1 MVEEIETL
9 DLSKEA
15 LPTKIVDR
23 EFDEKFLGNAIK
35 YLLNIRNNSLDYIAD
50 PAKLNITEIGEN
62 DWSLVIDT
70 EDGMKIF
77 EPTQWAKN
85 QTIGI
90 TELPKKYHDTLVE
103 KGHINEAV
111 AHLNMWLSEGKPHR
125 VRTVGDT
132 YRALVSPGYNPF
144 DNYDAFNTIANTLK
158 AANLMRDDT
167 QKPIKFKKTQFS
179 DHNMYIQIIDEGT
192 EWDLGKGDTYKKMMI
207 FKNSEVGDGA
217 MVVEAGVWRYMC
229 QNLMLHGVISR
240 RIHKGEKLEEGIF
253 APDTM
258 QTQNELWNKIL
269 RDSLN
274 AGIASDELFDP
285 IIAGITESKEVKIEP
300 TVAVEQIK
308 KAEKLSDAEMKAIIS
323 AMMGDTTV
331 APEEKNTLF
340 QVTNGITQASKTF
353 GVERQRELN
362 HIAGNVQ
369 NLIKIVA

>member
-9 DLSKEA
+9 DLSKEV
-15 LPTKIVDR
+15 LPAKTVDR
-23 EFDEKFLGNAIK
+23 EFDEKFLGDTIK
-35 YLLNIRNNSLDYIAD
+35 YLLDIRNNSLDYIAD

-77 EPTQWAKN
+77 EPTAWAKN

-144 DNYDAFNTIANTLK
+144 DNFDAFNTIAGTIK
-158 AANLMRDDT
+158 AANLMRDDI
-167 QKPIKFKKTQFS
+167 QKPIKFKKAQFS

-192 EWDLGKGDTYKKMMI
+192 EWDLGKGDTYKKMII
-207 FKNSEVGDGA
+207 FRNSEVGDGA
-217 MVVEAGVWRYMC
+217 MTVEAGVWRYMC

-258 QTQNELWNKIL
+258 ATQNELWNKIL

-274 AGIASDELFDP
+274 AGIASDALFDP
-285 IIAGITESKEVKIEP
+285 IIAGIAESKEVKIEP
-300 TVAVEQIK
+300 TIAVEKIK
-308 KAEKLSDAEMKAIIS
+308 KAVKLSDEEQNAIIN
-323 AMMGDTTV
+323 AMMGSKDIVQEDTG
-331 APEEKNTLF
+331 TLF
-340 QVTNGITQASKTF
+340 QVINGMTQAAKKL
-353 GVERQRELN
+353 GVERGIEVTR
-362 HIAGNVQ
+362 IASNVQ

>member
-1 MVEEIETL
+1 MVEKIETL
-9 DLSKEA
+9 DLSKEV

-23 EFDEKFLGNAIK
+23 EFDEKFLGNTIK
-35 YLLNIRNNSLDYIAD
+35 YLLDIRNNSLDYIAD

-90 TELPKKYHDTLVE
+90 TELPKKYHDTLIE

-111 AHLNMWLSEGKPHR
+111 SHLNMWLSEGKPHR
-125 VRTVGDT
+125 IRTVGDT

-167 QKPIKFKKTQFS
+167 QKPIKFKKAQFS

-258 QTQNELWNKIL
+258 ATQNELWNKIL

-274 AGIASDELFDP
+274 AGIASDALFDP
-285 IIAGITESKEVKIEP
+285 IIAGIAESKEIKIEP

-308 KAEKLSDAEMKAIIS
+308 KAEKLSDAEMQAIIS

-340 QVTNGITQASKTF
+340 QVTNGITQASKAF
-353 GVERQRELN
+353 GIERQRELN
-362 HIAGNVQ
+362 HVAGDIQ